1 MNTRAPL
8 HLAAVFAVGLTTLA
22 NAADPAVF
30 NSQPATV
37 REMSTDRPDQ
47 TEGAFTVPKGMFQFE
62 FGFLN
67 YSRRLDTDHR
77 TENFTWGEVNAKYGL
92 TNDLDFQLL
101 WQPWTEQRFKGNP
114 DQGEDGYFREGVN
127 DLNVRLKW
135 NLIGND
141 SGPFAL
147 ALLPSIKVPTA
158 KHRIGNDLWEGG
170 LAIATEIDLGGG
182 WSLGNTITGYVAG
195 DSDDTLYFRPSAT
208 AVLGYDITEKLSC
221 FVEIFAANQMDTERF
236 WQTSLDAGIGYAI
249 TENMI
254 FDAGAFWFFRGDEAI
269 NPFVGLSV
277 RF

>member
-1 MNTRAPL
+1 MKLIPTLLILATATFAAQPAQFNTA
-8 HLAAVFAVGLTTLA
+8 T
-22 NAADPAVF
+22 
-30 NSQPATV
+30 PATV

-47 TEGAFTVPKGMFQFE
+47 TEGAFTVPKGMYQFE
-62 FGFLN
+62 FGFFN

-77 TENFTWGEVNAKYGL
+77 NETFIFGEVNAKYGL
-92 TNDLDFQLL
+92 TNDIDFQLL

-114 DQGEDGYFREGVN
+114 DQGEDGFHREGVS

-147 ALLPSIKVPTA
+147 ALLPSVKVPTA
-158 KHRIGNDLWEGG
+158 KHKIGNDLWEGG

-182 WSLGNTITGYVAG
+182 FTLGNTITGYVAG

-208 AVLGYDITEKLSC
+208 AVLGYDITDKFSC
-221 FVEIFAANQMDTERF
+221 FVEIFASSNMDTERY

-254 FDAGAFWFFRGDEAI
+254 FDAGAFWFFRGEEAI